1 MRDIR
6 ASIKVR
12 TLVGPDKL
20 RELHRSNTSRPG
32 EQAYSFTEA
41 RTVRQGSTWCPE

>member
-1 MRDIR
+1 MSDIWASVEVR
-6 ASIKVR
+6 AFI
-12 TLVGPDKL
+12 GPDKL
-20 RELHRSNTSRPG
+20 RELHRSNTIRPG